1 MTGERRP
8 MTAYEFS
15 EWWVY
20 NNKFNP
26 FGEFRDD
33 LRSGVAASAILN
45 ELRRQHWKDPTLTK
59 PGDFILDMT
68 PAKPEEPM
76 SMEAMQRTLKA
87 FHDQWYKNEKPKQ
100 GRAIG
105 KKR

>member
-1 MTGERRP
+1 

-20 NNKFNP
+20 HNKFNP
-26 FGEFRDD
+26 FGEFRED
-33 LRSGVAASAILN
+33 LRSGMAASAILN
-45 ELRRQHWKDPTLTK
+45 ELRRQHWKDPVLTK
-59 PGDFILDMT
+59 PADFILDME
-68 PAKPEEPM
+68 PAVLDKPM
-76 SMEAMQRTLKA
+76 STDDMQRALKA
-87 FHDQWYKNEKPKQ
+87 FHDQWYKNEQPKQ